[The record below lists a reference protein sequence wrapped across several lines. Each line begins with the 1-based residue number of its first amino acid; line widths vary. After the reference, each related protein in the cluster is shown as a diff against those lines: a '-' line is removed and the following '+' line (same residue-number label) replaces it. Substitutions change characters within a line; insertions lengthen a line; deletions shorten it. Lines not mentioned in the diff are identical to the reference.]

1 MVLSRTTQQ
10 QLTACI
16 AILAVLLLF
25 VAPVVSKTLAERH
38 QMRTL
43 NMAAE
48 MSSEA
53 ASSMSHR
60 HSAAMQMQSA
70 ESSMMTMNHSAMPD
84 GEFACGY
91 CDLLVHVPLMVWV
104 FIPFIWLMMLISRA
118 PPMVT
123 ASAPVLR
130 QPWGF
135 HHPRAPPPAFSG
147 TTT

>member
-10 QLTACI
+10 RLTACI

-43 NMAAE
+43 NMEA
-48 MSSEA
+48 EA
-53 ASSMSHR
+53 ASSSSH
-60 HSAAMQMQSA
+60 HSAAVQMQSA
-70 ESSMMTMNHSAMPD
+70 ETSMMTMDHSAMPD

-118 PPMVT
+118 PPMATV
-123 ASAPVLR
+123 SAPVIR

-135 HHPRAPPPAFSG
+135 HHPRAPPPALSG
-147 TTT
+147 TTS